1 MFRLMT
7 ICAAVV
13 LGCVLVGGYLASDN
27 VAQSVVDV
35 VPAKSSHVLSVSG
48 EGDSKASVETTDET
62 TDADDTADDA
72 DSGGDDDSSSD
83 GDVANASPVDD
94 GDSGGAQTTPDQWTP
109 GELPGE
115 PGK

>member
-1 MFRLMT
+1 MFRL
-7 ICAAVV
+7 IVVCAAVV

-27 VAQSVVDV
+27 IAQSVVDV
-35 VPAKSSHVLSVSG
+35 VPTKTNHVLSASS

-62 TDADDTADDA
+62 ADDADDTADDA
-72 DSGGDDDSSSD
+72 NSGGDDDS
-83 GDVANASPVDD
+83 
-94 GDSGGAQTTPDQWTP
+94 GAQAKSDEWTP